1 MGKYFVKRVLLL
13 IPTILLVCI
22 IVFALMRM
30 IPMDA
35 VATLQQK
42 LSANGNYVDEE
53 YVKSL
58 LGLDRPAGEQF
69 FIWIG
74 NVFKGDLGSSY
85 FDHVTVNS
93 ILAKKLP
100 ATLELGIL
108 SLIITN
114 LISIPLGLFCAARQD
129 SISDY
134 TIRVISTILIALPV
148 FWVATLVL
156 IYPNLWWGWAPK
168 VTYVPIWEHPL
179 ENLAMFLPPAILS
192 AIGQAGIQMRTIRTM
207 TLEVMRQDYIRTA
220 WAKGVPERRVLFKYA
235 FRNSMIPII
244 TMIGGSVA
252 MMIGGNVVM
261 ENIFNIP
268 GLGQAVVAA
277 LNSRDY
283 PIVQGCVLVLSL
295 FVMCINLLVDLAY
308 KWIDPRVS
316 LE

>member
-13 IPTILLVCI
+13 IPTILLVCV
-22 IVFALMRM
+22 IVFVLMRM

-42 LSANGNYVDEE
+42 LSANGTYVDEE
-53 YVKSL
+53 YVRQL
-58 LGLDRPAGEQF
+58 LGLDKPAVQQF

-74 NVFKGDLGSSY
+74 DVLRGDLGDSY
-85 FDHVTVNS
+85 FDHTTVNS
-93 ILAKKLP
+93 ILANKLP
-100 ATLELGIL
+100 VTLELGIL
-108 SLIITN
+108 SLVITN

-148 FWVATLVL
+148 FWIATLVL
-156 IYPNLWWGWAPK
+156 IYPNLWWGWAPT
-168 VTYVPIWEHPL
+168 VTYVPIWEDPIQ
-179 ENLAMFLPPAILS
+179 NLSMFLLPALLS

-268 GLGQAVVAA
+268 GLGQAMVAA

-295 FVMCINLLVDLAY
+295 FVMCINLIVDLAY
-308 KWIDPRVS
+308 KWIDPRVT
-316 LE
+316 LD

>member
-13 IPTILLVCI
+13 IPTILLVCV
-22 IVFALMRM
+22 IVFILMRM

-53 YVKSL
+53 YVRRL
-58 LGLDRPAGEQF
+58 LGLDKPAVQQF

-74 NVFKGDLGSSY
+74 DVFRGDLGDSY

-108 SLIITN
+108 SLVITN

-129 SISDY
+129 SISDQA
-134 TIRVISTILIALPV
+134 IRTVSVILMSLPV
-148 FWVATLVL
+148 FWIGTLVL
-156 IYPNLWWGWAPK
+156 IYPAKWFGYAPA
-168 VTYVPIWEHPL
+168 TMYVPFFQAPL
-179 ENLAMFLPPAILS
+179 QNLSMFIIPSLLGAMT
-192 AIGQAGIQMRTIRTM
+192 QAGAQIRMVRTM

-220 WAKGVPERRVLFKYA
+220 WAKGVKEKRVLFRHA
-235 FRNSMIPII
+235 FRNALIPII
-244 TMIGGSVA
+244 TIIGASVAGLIGGSVILES
-252 MMIGGNVVM
+252 MFNLPGIGQQLVT
-261 ENIFNIP
+261 
-268 GLGQAVVAA
+268 A
-277 LNSRDY
+277 LSNRDY
-283 PIVQGCVLVLSL
+283 PLVQGCCLVFSI
-295 FVMCINLLVDLAY
+295 FVMLINLLVDLCY
-308 KWIDPRVS
+308 KWIDPRVE

>member
-134 TIRVISTILIALPV
+134 TIRVISTVLIALPV

-156 IYPNLWWGWAPK
+156 IYPNLW
-168 VTYVPIWEHPL
+168 
-179 ENLAMFLPPAILS
+179 
-192 AIGQAGIQMRTIRTM
+192 
-207 TLEVMRQDYIRTA
+207 
-220 WAKGVPERRVLFKYA
+220 
-235 FRNSMIPII
+235 
-244 TMIGGSVA
+244 
-252 MMIGGNVVM
+252 
-261 ENIFNIP
+261 
-268 GLGQAVVAA
+268 
-277 LNSRDY
+277 
-283 PIVQGCVLVLSL
+283 
-295 FVMCINLLVDLAY
+295 
-308 KWIDPRVS
+308 
-316 LE
+316 